1 MSVSNFKE
9 YKISTAISKNFRYNN
24 RKWVFNALKI
34 SHTITAD
41 QSQSRL
47 VEEAPAARIGG

>member
-1 MSVSNFKE
+1 MSVSNFEE

-34 SHTITAD
+34 SHAITAD
-41 QSQSRL
+41 HSQSRL
-47 VEEAPAARIGG
+47 VEEAYCCRIGG

>member
-1 MSVSNFKE
+1 MNVSNFEE
-9 YKISTAISKNFRYNN
+9 YKISTAISKNFRYSN

-34 SHTITAD
+34 IHAISAD

-47 VEEAPAARIGG
+47 VEEACCCRIGG